1 MTIASYFAREVRLG
15 EIPVLRALPAI
26 GRRTIGPWC
35 FIDRFGP
42 LSFTDA
48 RPMDVAP
55 HPHMGLQTIT
65 WLLEGEIVHDDSL
78 GSEALLR
85 PGGLNVMTSGAAIAH
100 AEQTPRAHTGHLHGV
115 QLWTALPES
124 HRHGSPSFQHLAE
137 VPMAEWP
144 GGIARIFSG
153 SVGGVASAAPH
164 VSPIVGAD
172 LQVHPTSRLSIPMDA
187 SYEHGVLILSGD
199 AAIDDQPLEA
209 RTLYYIEPGRAEA
222 TVSSRDGARV
232 LLIGGAP
239 FQERILMWWNFV
251 ARTPEEIRAAREE
264 WTEHRRF
271 GEVTAYRGAR
281 LEAPELTTRLAAPNP
296 VS

>member
-1 MTIASYFAREVRLG
+1 VTVTGYPAREVQLG
-15 EIPVLRALPAI
+15 EIPVLRALPAA

-55 HPHMGLQTIT
+55 HPHMGLQTVT

-100 AEQTPRAHTGHLHGV
+100 AEQTPREHGGHLHGV
-115 QLWTALPES
+115 QLWTALPDAQ
-124 HRHGSPSFQHLAE
+124 RHGSPSFQHLAE
-137 VPMAEWP
+137 VPMAEWR

-153 SVGGVASAAPH
+153 ALAGVSSDAHH
-164 VSPIVGAD
+164 VSPIVGSD
-172 LQVHPTSRLSIPMDA
+172 LQVHRSSQLSIPLDA
-187 SYEHGVLILSGD
+187 SYEHGVLILTGD
-199 AAIDDQPLEA
+199 VALDGQVLAS
-209 RTLYYIEPGRAEA
+209 RTLYFIESGRTEA
-222 TVSSRDGARV
+222 GFSSRQGARV
-232 LLIGGAP
+232 LLIGGTP
-239 FQERILMWWNFV
+239 FPERILMWWNFV
-251 ARTPEEIRAAREE
+251 ARTPEEIRAARAD

-271 GEVTAYRGAR
+271 GDVIGYPGAR
-281 LEAPELTTRLAAPNP
+281 LEAPELTTRFASPNP